1 MNCGGEF
8 ILSDKQK
15 KWEISTPNYPNIPP
29 TYSECTWKVSA
40 PMGERLSIHFPERFD
55 LSNTKEWVLIEISLC
70 WKAYNNCREKIE
82 EIFGRK
88 NLDSL
93 KRNFHCNNI
102 SCEREYVD
110 IRDGGTDGSRLMGR
124 FCKDVAPSTMTTI
137 GNMMYIYFYTDVPEP
152 KNGFKAVITSG
163 GNN

>member
-55 LSNTKEWVLIEISLC
+55 LSNTKE
-70 WKAYNNCREKIE
+70 
-82 EIFGRK
+82 
-88 NLDSL
+88 
-93 KRNFHCNNI
+93 
-102 SCEREYVD
+102 
-110 IRDGGTDGSRLMGR
+110 
-124 FCKDVAPSTMTTI
+124 
-137 GNMMYIYFYTDVPEP
+137 
-152 KNGFKAVITSG
+152 
-163 GNN
+163 